1 MLEFDDRQLE
11 TYREAGVSAPF
22 LRLNRGVDL
31 PPVEIKVGDQEYRYD
46 RSYPIKGHSAVMPGY
61 LQECVEQGK
70 QPLVIERIQRYYV
83 YLAKAGKSAPE
94 AETPAEAPAQE

>member
-46 RSYPIKGHSAVMPGY
+46 RSYPIKGHSAVLPRY
-61 LQECVEQGK
+61 LADQIDAGQR
-70 QPLVIERIQRYYV
+70 PLIVERIQRYYV

>member
-1 MLEFDDRQLE
+1 MLEFDDRALE
-11 TYREAGVSAPF
+11 TYREAGVSAPL
-22 LRLNRGVDL
+22 LRLNRVDL
-31 PPVEIKVGDQEYRYD
+31 PPVEIKVGEQEYRYD
-46 RSYPIKGHSAVMPGY
+46 RSYPIKGHGAVMPGY

-83 YLAKAGKSAPE
+83 YLAKAGESAAE